1 MGEMIFDSTGVATL
15 FHTVPLHAV
24 KKATFKTKLGIL
36 HDLLQMTW
44 NNVTYDFTQTAKNG
58 AVVFSNSYQNWEF
71 VAPDDVLDF
80 NSYQSMT
87 IGEALDAVRTT
98 TISNP
103 IPAWNKFAIWVGNN
117 HETIN
122 SFFNNDNIVTILRP
136 ATGSQTMEELLQ
148 NHSMNQ
154 MEFVADMTS
163 VADIID
169 VLKNAFGD
177 LANKPLSDYD
187 IDSSN
192 LKFNIELYD
201 LTNGNGMTVYFTF
214 RE

>member
-87 IGEALDAVRTT
+87 IGEALDAVRATI
-98 TISNP
+98 ISNP
-103 IPAWNKFAIWVGNN
+103 IPAWNKFATWVGDRY
-117 HETIN
+117 ETIN
-122 SFFNNDNIVTILRP
+122 SFFNNDNIVAILRP
-136 ATGSQTMEELLQ
+136 DRGSQTMEELLQ
-148 NHSMNQ
+148 KHSMKK
-154 MEFVADMTS
+154 MEFTADTTS
-163 VADIID
+163 VVDIID
-169 VLKNAFGD
+169 ILKNAFGD
-177 LANKPLSDYD
+177 MANEPLSYYD
-187 IDSSN
+187 ADQSN
-192 LKFNIELYD
+192 LKFSIELYN
-201 LTNGNGMTVYFTF
+201 TENGNSMMVYFIF